1 MINSD
6 QTNAQLIE
14 QIEHAFAEVV
24 YPGDDDLTRSS
35 YGEEPFA
42 LVNDFRGKTDW
53 QQLDKAFL
61 NQAPDGWGTALSFFS
76 DNALRFY
83 LPAYMIADIRG
94 DLDNCSDPAV
104 RLCSSLTPAGENRK
118 IAKMWGGGTMGERAR
133 ACFENFSVAQ
143 VSAVV
148 AYLNWKL
155 NDEYG
160 NDMLIEQALENYW
173 LERDVAP

>member
-14 QIEHAFAEVV
+14 QIEHAFADVV

-61 NQAPDGWGTALSFFS
+61 NQAPDGWGTALSFF
-76 DNALRFY
+76 
-83 LPAYMIADIRG
+83 
-94 DLDNCSDPAV
+94 
-104 RLCSSLTPAGENRK
+104 
-118 IAKMWGGGTMGERAR
+118 
-133 ACFENFSVAQ
+133 
-143 VSAVV
+143 
-148 AYLNWKL
+148 
-155 NDEYG
+155 
-160 NDMLIEQALENYW
+160 
-173 LERDVAP
+173 